1 MREGLARTA
10 TLALAAALATG
21 LTLGGPGPSSRP
33 AGAQGE
39 PRPPL
44 TEAPHPEGSRVETT
58 ELSIPD
64 VAALARPS
72 VVDVLVDGEPAGS
85 GVRVGPGVIT
95 SAHVVGDAS
104 AVQLTL
110 ADGAR
115 SEATVVRLDEGYD
128 LALLHP
134 AADLTH
140 LPALSLEP
148 AGSQRQGDT
157 VLVLG
162 YPALGEAPLSRGAT
176 LTRGIISA
184 VRTDE
189 ETGTLLI
196 QTDAPIGAGA
206 SGGALLNLRGR
217 LVGIPTFSIG
227 EAPGLGFAVA
237 ADTVQAFLEGQPSRE
252 PAGKALAA
260 YLLQPADLGPNYE
273 GSVEPPGRRER
284 RAYAFADSPT
294 GPAVVQVLLDAG
306 SPERAAQEAAS
317 EAATARE
324 EGATEVQ
331 MAGTAGKRVFV
342 RYTAQDQEMG
352 VLAVKGPYLVTLFLD
367 FAGLPDTGGRTELA
381 VRLADQLLARLPG

>member
-1 MREGLARTA
+1 VREQRRTGLARTA
-10 TLALAAALATG
+10 TLTLAAALATV
-21 LTLGGPGPSSRP
+21 LTLGGPGALSRP

-44 TEAPHPEGSRVETT
+44 AGTIDLT
-58 ELSIPD
+58 IPD

-85 GVRVGPGVIT
+85 GVRVGPGVVT
-95 SAHVVGDAS
+95 SAHVVGDAT

-128 LALLHP
+128 LALLQT
-134 AADLTH
+134 AADL
-140 LPALSLEP
+140 PALTLEP

-162 YPALGEAPLSRGAT
+162 FPALGEAPLSRGAT

-217 LVGIPTFSIG
+217 LVGIPTFTVG
-227 EAPGLGFAVA
+227 DAPGLGFAVA
-237 ADTVQAFLEGQPSRE
+237 ADTVQAFLDGQPSRE
-252 PAGKALAA
+252 PAGKALTA

-273 GSVEPPGRRER
+273 GSVEPSGRRER

-306 SPERAAQEAAS
+306 SPEQAAQEAAS

-324 EGATEVQ
+324 EGATEIQ

-352 VLAVKGPYLVTLFLD
+352 VLAVKGPYLVSLFLD
-367 FAGLPDTGGRTELA
+367 FAGLPDNGGRTELA
-381 VRLADQLLARLPG
+381 VRIADQLLARLPG

>member
-1 MREGLARTA
+1 
-10 TLALAAALATG
+10 
-21 LTLGGPGPSSRP
+21 
-33 AGAQGE
+33 
-39 PRPPL
+39 
-44 TEAPHPEGSRVETT
+44 
-58 ELSIPD
+58 
-64 VAALARPS
+64 
-72 VVDVLVDGEPAGS
+72 VDILVNGEPAGS

-95 SAHVVGDAS
+95 SAHVVGDAT

-110 ADGAR
+110 ADGAS

-128 LALLHP
+128 LALLQTG
-134 AADLTH
+134 AD
-140 LPALSLEP
+140 LPALPLEP

-162 YPALGEAPLSRGAT
+162 FPTLGDTP

-196 QTDAPIGAGA
+196 QTDAPIGSGA

-227 EAPGLGFAVA
+227 DAPGLGFAVA
-237 ADTVQAFLEGQPSRE
+237 ADTVQAFLDGQPSRE
-252 PAGKALAA
+252 PAGKALTG
-260 YLLQPADLGPNYE
+260 YLLRPADLGPNYE
-273 GSVEPPGRRER
+273 GSIEPSGRRER

-306 SPERAAQEAAS
+306 SAEQAAQEAAS

-324 EGATEVQ
+324 EGATEIQ

-352 VLAVKGPYLVTLFLD
+352 VLAVKGPYLVSLFLD

-381 VRLADQLLARLPG
+381 IRIADQLLARLPG

>member
-1 MREGLARTA
+1 MREQRRTGLARTA
-10 TLALAAALATG
+10 TLTLAAALATV
-21 LTLGGPGPSSRP
+21 LTLGGPGALSRP

-44 TEAPHPEGSRVETT
+44 AGTT
-58 ELSIPD
+58 DLTIPD

-95 SAHVVGDAS
+95 SAHVVGDAT

-128 LALLHP
+128 LALLQTG
-134 AADLTH
+134 AD
-140 LPALSLEP
+140 LPALALEP

-162 YPALGEAPLSRGAT
+162 FPALGETPLSRGAT

-189 ETGTLLI
+189 ETG
-196 QTDAPIGAGA
+196 DAADPDRRPHRRRRPPGGPCSTCAGA
-206 SGGALLNLRGR
+206 WWASPPSS
-217 LVGIPTFSIG
+217 VGD
-227 EAPGLGFAVA
+227 APGLGFAVA
-237 ADTVQAFLEGQPSRE
+237 ADTVQAFLDGQPSRE
-252 PAGKALAA
+252 PAGKALTA

-273 GSVEPPGRRER
+273 GTVEPSGRRER

-306 SPERAAQEAAS
+306 SPEQRRPRKRRPRPPPPARKGRRRSRWRSPPAS
-317 EAATARE
+317 ASSCATPR
-324 EGATEVQ
+324 
-331 MAGTAGKRVFV
+331 
-342 RYTAQDQEMG
+342 
-352 VLAVKGPYLVTLFLD
+352 
-367 FAGLPDTGGRTELA
+367 RTRRWA
-381 VRLADQLLARLPG
+381 SWR

>member
-1 MREGLARTA
+1 VREQIRTGLARTA
-10 TLALAAALATG
+10 TLTLAATLATV
-21 LTLGGPGPSSRP
+21 LTLGGPGSLSGTGALSRS
-33 AGAQGE
+33 AWAQGE

-44 TEAPHPEGSRVETT
+44 AGATD
-58 ELSIPD
+58 LSIPD

-72 VVDVLVDGEPAGS
+72 VVDILVNGEPAGS

-95 SAHVVGDAS
+95 SAHVVGDAT

-110 ADGAR
+110 ADGAS

-128 LALLHP
+128 LALLQTG
-134 AADLTH
+134 AD
-140 LPALSLEP
+140 LPALALEP

-162 YPALGEAPLSRGAT
+162 FPTLGDTPLSRGAT

-196 QTDAPIGAGA
+196 QTDAPIGSGA

-227 EAPGLGFAVA
+227 DAPGLGFAVA
-237 ADTVQAFLEGQPSRE
+237 ADTVQAFLDGQPSRE
-252 PAGKALAA
+252 PAGRALTA
-260 YLLQPADLGPNYE
+260 YLLTPADLGPNYE
-273 GSVEPPGRRER
+273 GSVEPSGRRER

-306 SPERAAQEAAS
+306 SPEQAAQEAAS

-324 EGATEVQ
+324 EGATEIQ

-352 VLAVKGPYLVTLFLD
+352 VLAVKGPYLVSLFLD

-381 VRLADQLLARLPG
+381 IRIADQLLARLPG